1 MKALIVNAVRV
12 NASGAEAIPRWARS
26 LGSMVLLALV
36 TACATTTQSPAPQR
50 TQAEL
55 DALKKVRFED
65 TPQGARAILDE
76 SVLFVKGKSDF
87 VGAADS
93 VLDVLKPVF
102 TKVKGQII
110 VEGHT
115 DKDGTAKLNEVLS
128 KDRANRLRA
137 ELIKRQV
144 PPDRVVARGLS
155 FTKQRRDP
163 EVTEEDKQINR
174 RGEFF
179 FPGETA
185 ASLGAAEVEK
195 QVSELDA
202 VKDIVNANLK
212 KAADFVGGLLR
223 GSNNTNPPKTDR

>member
-1 MKALIVNAVRV
+1 MEALLTTAKSLSVPSENAL
-12 NASGAEAIPRWARS
+12 SRWARGSAS
-26 LGSMVLLALV
+26 LVLFALV
-36 TACATTTQSPAPQR
+36 TACATTPPPPQR

-76 SVLFVKGKSDF
+76 SVLFVHGKSDF
-87 VGAADS
+87 LGAADP

-102 TKVKGQII
+102 AKAKGQII

-115 DKDGTAKLNEVLS
+115 DKDGSAKLNEALS

-144 PPDRVVARGLS
+144 PPDRVLAKGMS
-155 FTKQRRDP
+155 FSAPRRAP
-163 EVTEEDKQINR
+163 EVTDEDKQINR

-185 ASLGAAEVEK
+185 ASLGAADIEK

-212 KAADFVGGLLR
+212 KAANFLGGLL
-223 GSNNTNPPKTDR
+223 GGAPKTDAAKGDK

>member
-1 MKALIVNAVRV
+1 MENLATLVPPMRENSTLPGRWVRC
-12 NASGAEAIPRWARS
+12 
-26 LGSMVLLALV
+26 LGSLTLLALI
-36 TACATTTQSPAPQR
+36 TACASTTSQAPQR
-50 TQAEL
+50 TKAEL

-76 SVLFVKGKSDF
+76 SVLFVRGKSDF
-87 VGAADS
+87 VVAADP

-102 TKVKGQII
+102 AKAKGQII

-115 DKDGTAKLNEVLS
+115 DKDGGARLNEALGR
-128 KDRANRLRA
+128 DRAIRLRA

-144 PPDRVVARGLS
+144 PPDRVVAKGMS
-155 FTKQRRDP
+155 FNVPRRTP
-163 EVTEEDKQINR
+163 ETTDEDKQINR

-185 ASLGAAEVEK
+185 ASLGSVEVEK

-202 VKDIVNANLK
+202 VKDIVSANLK
-212 KAADFVGGLLR
+212 KAADFMGGLFG
-223 GSNNTNPPKTDR
+223 GSPKAEPSKPDK

>member
-1 MKALIVNAVRV
+1 MDNLTTHHQSFNPDAAM
-12 NASGAEAIPRWARS
+12 AGPRWACGAGS
-26 LGSMVLLALV
+26 LIMLALV
-36 TACATTTQSPAPQR
+36 SACATAPAPAPQR

-76 SVLFVKGKSDF
+76 SVLFVRGKSDF
-87 VGAADS
+87 VGAADP

-102 TKVKGQII
+102 AKAKGQII

-115 DKDGTAKLNEVLS
+115 DKDGTPKLNEALG
-128 KDRANRLRA
+128 KERANRLRA

-144 PPDRVVARGLS
+144 PPDRVVAKGMS
-155 FTKQRRDP
+155 FSVPRRTP
-163 EVTEEDKQINR
+163 ETTDEDKQINR

-185 ASLGAAEVEK
+185 ASLGAVEIEK

-202 VKDIVNANLK
+202 VKDIVSANLK
-212 KAADFVGGLLR
+212 KAADFVGGLFG
-223 GSNNTNPPKTDR
+223 GSPKADAPKADK